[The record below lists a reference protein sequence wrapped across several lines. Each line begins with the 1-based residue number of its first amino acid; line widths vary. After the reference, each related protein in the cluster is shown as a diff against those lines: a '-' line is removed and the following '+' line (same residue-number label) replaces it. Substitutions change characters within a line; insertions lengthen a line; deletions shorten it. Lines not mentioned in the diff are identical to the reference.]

1 VLLSAELDLLELTP
15 FYSAD
20 SAFAPS
26 VALERRARTLG
37 AEHLQ
42 KRAQLIQADVLGRKG
57 KLTAS
62 GQLIREINAWAETHG
77 DPHLLARS
85 HRLLS
90 MFFDSIGDVP
100 SSWEHAV
107 RAVELVDD
115 SMSDRLRADH
125 LIGLGVVLVRTG
137 AYDAARERYRAALQL
152 AEDLNDVQLR
162 LKILNNLAWLEDDA
176 GDPHQA
182 MEIAWRM
189 QAFAARHDVALDA
202 ACLDTIAH
210 AQVVLGR
217 YVEAEHTLRPILDD
231 ADLESRE
238 SEGLTEALKTAA
250 SAQRLQGHAERA
262 QATLD
267 RCLRLCEERGISA
280 IRVEALEQQALLYAA
295 QGQFQRAYE
304 EYIEFHSA
312 DAMLRAAEREAN
324 ARTLQ
329 AVFET
334 AEARREGARFREL
347 ALRDALTGLC
357 NRRYVDTELRALQP
371 GRAAGSRRPEPVRG
385 EKRREKPG
393 RLRPG
398 LILSGYHDRP
408 PQLCWSAPCQRPI
421 ASEASPSSVT
431 ATTARPP
438 FARHCCTP
446 PAPHSAWGP
455 PTRGRRSSTMSRRSS
470 AAPSASRRRSR
481 TATGTAAG
489 ST

>member
-1 VLLSAELDLLELTP
+1 MARPSPLLRVLPDPRADGSVSPPDGQATPAPAPDRRVVLLSAELDLLELTP

-26 VALERRARTLG
+26 VAFERRARTVG
-37 AEHLQ
+37 AENSR
-42 KRAQLIQADVLGRKG
+42 KRARQIHAGVLGRKG

-62 GQLIREINAWAETHG
+62 GQLIRELNAWAETHG

-90 MFFDSIGDVP
+90 MFFDSIGDIP

-152 AEDLNDVQLR
+152 AEDLNELQLR
-162 LKILNNLAWLEDDA
+162 LTILNNLAWLEAGA

-182 MEIAWRM
+182 MEIARRM
-189 QAFAARHDVALDA
+189 QAFAAQHDVALDA

-304 EYIEFHSA
+304 EYIEFHAA

-324 ARTLQ
+324 TRTLQ

-357 NRRYVDTELRALQP
+357 NRRYVDTELRALLA
-371 GRAAGSRRPEPVRG
+371 RAVE
-385 EKRREKPG
+385 
-393 RLRPG
+393 
-398 LILSGYHDRP
+398 DN
-408 PQLCWSAPCQRPI
+408 
-421 ASEASPSSVT
+421 SPSD
-431 ATTARPP
+431 
-438 FARHCCTP
+438 
-446 PAPHSAWGP
+446 
-455 PTRGRRSSTMSRRSS
+455 
-470 AAPSASRRRSR
+470 ASRMLGWRL
-481 TATGTAAG
+481 
-489 ST
+489 